1 MFPLFVGDSNCA
13 NTQPEMKWELEL
25 KISSQ
30 TVLMQYQLISLV
42 YIQPAPLQHEYASIN
57 FNETINTL
65 CFHMK
70 RYR

>member
-1 MFPLFVGDSNCA
+1 
-13 NTQPEMKWELEL
+13 MKWELEL
-25 KISSQ
+25 KINSQ

-57 FNETINTL
+57 LNETINTL

>member
-1 MFPLFVGDSNCA
+1 
-13 NTQPEMKWELEL
+13 MKWELEL
-25 KISSQ
+25 KINSQ